1 MHAVFLTFEYTGDRL
16 SEVLRTYTGT
26 VTRDQGVANCTWM
39 NDGPIVGGFYVFEHV
54 EAAERFLDSPRMRAL
69 AMHPDVSDFYI
80 QHFSTLAS
88 ISSAL
93 PATPSMLHR
102 SGADNGDACP
112 IWQHDH
118 DRVVDQVFD
127 QPA

>member
-1 MHAVFLTFEYTGDRL
+1 MHAVFLTFEYAGNQLND
-16 SEVLRTYTGT
+16 VLKTYTGT
-26 VTRDQGVANCTWM
+26 VTRDEGVATYTWM

-54 EAAERFLDSPRMRAL
+54 DAAERFLGGSRMRAL

-93 PATPSMLHR
+93 PVTTSMLQHP
-102 SGADNGDACP
+102 GGGPGEACAIWHQNQEQP
-112 IWQHDH
+112 IN
-118 DRVVDQVFD
+118 QVFD